1 MDANYD
7 RFFLVVHGT
16 ISKYLAMAKNNG
28 KKTSYSR
35 VQSELTG
42 TLARI
47 MADFDCQVFCTA
59 THSEAAMF
67 ITKLHSKTH
76 KSASRHGAKALRRVS
91 TNDVRADM
99 LLTIPGFGPD
109 LVDKLLDRCG
119 SIEEMMHEKSL
130 KEVRGLGGTLRARL
144 IDVLTKEEP
153 VLIERKTRL
162 KS

>member
-1 MDANYD
+1 
-7 RFFLVVHGT
+7 
-16 ISKYLAMAKNNG
+16 
-28 KKTSYSR
+28 
-35 VQSELTG
+35 
-42 TLARI
+42 
-47 MADFDCQVFCTA
+47 
-59 THSEAAMF
+59 
-67 ITKLHSKTH
+67 
-76 KSASRHGAKALRRVS
+76 
-91 TNDVRADM
+91 M

-119 SIEEMMHEKSL
+119 SIEEMTHEKSL